1 MKILRESV
9 KIIFLIV
16 IPLLVIGLLSCK
28 ETAPAIEING
38 DTTERMIRIDA
49 EGDVLHYQETLLW
62 DEEKFLEIL
71 KEKSSFY
78 ENQVAEF
85 KKTYEVDADNF
96 EIKFIQ
102 DKDSTLLSCDVH
114 GKFNEKW
121 YDFHWFLNPLGLDF
135 LDSPFEKSETNL
147 SWEGIIEEKP
157 TAIILEF
164 PFAISNCHAHVWKE
178 ELR

>member
-1 MKILRESV
+1 LRESV

-16 IPLLVIGLLSCK
+16 IPLLVVGLLSCK

-71 KEKSSFY
+71 EDKSSFY
-78 ENQVAEF
+78 NNQVAEF

-102 DKDSTLLSCDVH
+102 DRNSTILSCD
-114 GKFNEKW
+114 
-121 YDFHWFLNPLGLDF
+121 
-135 LDSPFEKSETNL
+135 
-147 SWEGIIEEKP
+147 I
-157 TAIILEF
+157 
-164 PFAISNCHAHVWKE
+164 
-178 ELR
+178 

>member
-1 MKILRESV
+1 MKRLRESV

-16 IPLLVIGLLSCK
+16 IPLLVVGLLSCK

-38 DTTERMIRIDA
+38 DTAERVIRIDA
-49 EGDVLHYQETLLW
+49 EGDVLYYQETLLW

-71 KEKSSFY
+71 KDKSFFY
-78 ENQVAEF
+78 NKQVAEF
-85 KKTYEVDADNF
+85 IKTYEVDADNF

-102 DKDSTLLSCDVH
+102 DRNSTILSCDIY

-121 YDFHWFLNPLGLDF
+121 YDFNWFLNPSGLDF

-147 SWEGIIEEKP
+147 SWEGIIEEIQIS
-157 TAIILEF
+157 IILEF
-164 PFAISNCHAHVWKE
+164 PFPIGNCHAHVWQE
-178 ELR
+178 

>member
-1 MKILRESV
+1 MKRLRESV

-49 EGDVLHYQETLLW
+49 EGDVLHYKETLLW

-71 KEKSSFY
+71 EEKSSFY
-78 ENQVAEF
+78 NNQVAEF

-102 DKDSTLLSCDVH
+102 DRNSTILSCDIY

-135 LDSPFEKSETNL
+135 LDSPFEESETNL
-147 SWEGIIEEKP
+147 SWEGIIEE
-157 TAIILEF
+157 TQTSIILEF
-164 PFAISNCHAHVWKE
+164 PFTIDNCHAHVWQE
-178 ELR
+178 